1 MYKITNLKY
10 EKYNLCLTLKLNMCL
25 YNNIVTKLKVFDLE
39 LLVSK
44 EALLADKRVVYK
56 CKADHINDLALAS
69 FNNKTKPSLMN
80 SLFSLCQTCQNL
92 HVHEKEIRARLEELN
107 FTLISF
113 SYIDHGD
120 RKVEYRCS
128 CGNTSSTG
136 WKNLKKSTRTTKCP
150 KCQNDKN
157 KVPYDTLCKTF
168 IDGQCVLLTKAEEY
182 VNNKC
187 KLKYTCVCGN
197 DAEIVYHDFVVGKRC
212 GKCKVSRT
220 CKTNMEKY
228 GVSNPFQS
236 EEIKERIKDT
246 HVKTLGVEYPQQ
258 HPEVR
263 AKTEN
268 TCLQKYGY
276 KWAFVAPEVYTKI
289 KKIFKDRYGVEY
301 PLQCAEVLEK
311 IKLVCQERYGA
322 DYFVQSDECKKK
334 MMEKYGAEYFVQS
347 DEAKRLMLEKYGA
360 EYFVQSEEFK
370 KTMIEKYGVEHAMQ
384 CPILFRKAAAS
395 SFKRKPYIFKDQTFM
410 LLGYED
416 RAIDDILKEEDID
429 VMYAGECE
437 QIPVFEYF
445 IDDKKHLYYPDIY
458 IPENNKIVEVK
469 SVYTYNKDVEKVEY
483 KAISV
488 SEHYIFELRIY
499 DSKNLIFV
507 IEVYKGGV
515 KIVKGD
521 DFEFGKTL

>member
-1 MYKITNLKY
+1 MS
-10 EKYNLCLTLKLNMCL
+10 L
-25 YNNIVTKLKVFDLE
+25 YNNIVTKLESFNLT
-39 LLVSK
+39 LMVSK
-44 EALLADKRVVYK
+44 ESLLSEKRVIYK
-56 CKADHINDLALAS
+56 CKDGHVNDLALAS
-69 FNNKTKPSLMN
+69 FNNKTSPRLME

-92 HVHEKEIRARLEELN
+92 YIHEKEIRARLEELN
-107 FTLISF
+107 FTLLSF

-120 RKVEYRCS
+120 RQVEYRCS

-136 WKNLKKSTRTTKCP
+136 WKNLKKSTRTNKCL

-157 KVPYDTLCKTF
+157 KVPYDTLYKTF
-168 IDGQCVLLTKAEEY
+168 IDGECVLLTKAEEY

-197 DAEIVYHDFVVGKRC
+197 IAEIIYHDFVIGKRC

-220 CKTNMEKY
+220 RKTNIEKY

-236 EEIKERIKDT
+236 TEIKEKIKST
-246 HVKTLGVEYPQQ
+246 NVKKLGVEYPQQ

-289 KKIFKDRYGVEY
+289 KRIFKARYGVEY
-301 PLQCAEVLEK
+301 PLQCAEILEK

-334 MMEKYGAEYFVQS
+334 M
-347 DEAKRLMLEKYGA
+347 LEKYGV

-370 KTMIEKYGVEHAMQ
+370 KTMVEKYGAEHAMQ
-384 CPILFRKAAAS
+384 CPVLFRKAAAS

-416 RAIDDILKEEDID
+416 RAIDDILKKEDID

-445 IDDKKHLYYPDIY
+445 IDDKKHVYYPDIY
-458 IPENNKIVEVK
+458 IPENNKIIEVK
-469 SVYTYNKDVEKVEY
+469 SIYTYNKDVEKVKY
-483 KAISV
+483 TAMSV

-499 DSKNLIFV
+499 DNKTLKFV
-507 IEVYKGGV
+507 IEVYKGVV
-515 KIVKGD
+515 KIIKGES
-521 DFEFGKTL
+521 FEFGKAV